1 MNYSESFGLTYLKD
15 RSLSYRNHPVGL
27 SNMQSKKYI
36 SGANYTRVSIKTHG
50 IIHMYCYGNRL
61 CYPCCYTLFSGTF
74 HEGLKQYFFLG

>member
-27 SNMQSKKYI
+27 SNMQSKNYI

-50 IIHMYCYGNRL
+50 IMHMYCYSNSSVTRGG
-61 CYPCCYTLFSGTF
+61 TL
-74 HEGLKQYFFLG
+74 YFREHSMKVWNNTSF